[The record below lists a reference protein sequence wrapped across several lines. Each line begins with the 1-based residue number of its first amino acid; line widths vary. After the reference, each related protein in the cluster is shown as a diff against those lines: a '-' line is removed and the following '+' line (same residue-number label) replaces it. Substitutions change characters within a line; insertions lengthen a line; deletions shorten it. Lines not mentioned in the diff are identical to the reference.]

1 MYLDQATIDEFF
13 STIENLYPGFD
24 EGAEGIRIVSSY
36 NRDMTGTDFINFEM
50 RKFFKD
56 PDSSLFNK
64 KTENEIKEIVS
75 SKSIN
80 FRTNLNHLKK
90 IRRFWNKYRES
101 KNTNV
106 TFGYKQG
113 RLQVK

>member
-24 EGAEGIRIVSSY
+24 KGAEGIRIVLSY
-36 NRDMTGTDFINFEM
+36 NQGMTGTDFINLEM

-64 KTENEIKEIVS
+64 KTESEIKEIVS

-80 FRTNLNHLKK
+80 SRINLNHLYK
-90 IRRFWNKYRES
+90 IRRFWNIYRKS
-101 KNTNV
+101 KNINAV
-106 TFGYKQG
+106 FGFQQG
-113 RLQVK
+113 RLQVR